1 MDIYQIKIKVYTTN
15 MISLDTS
22 IKLTYQV
29 WRYSGLSLE
38 HHDQINYAKV
48 SEILN
53 EILNSKWLNNRY
65 LDKIVKLKF
74 KYIIRNNWYIDC
86 KVIEYLFSVFKFLN
100 STTDWN
106 AGAFWS
112 EGFQSFILLIVNN
125 AVVGY
130 ELIFLTSWIQL
141 RMSRD
146 TRERFGKSCNIISI
160 HASGFCNFIVQ
171 KQLQLQTKLL

>member
-22 IKLTYQV
+22 IKLNYQV

-38 HHDQINYAKV
+38 HHEQINYAKV

-100 STTDWN
+100 ATTDWN

-112 EGFQSFILLIVNN
+112 EGFQSFILLIIN

-130 ELIFLTSWIQL
+130 ELMFWTSWIQL
-141 RMSRD
+141 RMGRD
-146 TRERFGKSCNIISI
+146 TRERFGKSCNISI
-160 HASGFCNFIVQ
+160 HASGFCNYI
-171 KQLQLQTKLL
+171 